1 MMTASLATPR
11 GNPVMSHR
19 RAVLTALTLTTAAAI
34 AASPAIAA
42 PPQPTVDEIDVIC
55 DAIGEDTV
63 TVTGD
68 LASGGTA
75 TIEDGPLEVVG
86 EPGFTGKDSA
96 GRSLAVRPT
105 GEGAVCTAKAPAS
118 ADELADVIPSARAA
132 TTTSTG
138 EVDGRLTFTVEVKEK
153 PAPLSQQRSAQAQ
166 TSAAARFPF
175 ESELRSYLNSRPG
188 AVGVAVRLPGKG
200 RSFTYTK
207 GSSRN
212 VTASIVKVHIMAAVM
227 MRAQD
232 AGRSLTSWE
241 KSQMS
246 PMIRHSDNNAATA
259 LFNHIGGRRG
269 LDRAAD
275 RLGLDATYADPY
287 NHWGLTSTT
296 AADQAE
302 LMEHFARPSDVLNQ
316 TNRSYGLNLMRRVN
330 SSQDW
335 GVTSGPPSGS
345 VALKN
350 GWLPRT
356 DGWHV
361 NSIGW
366 AKVSTADYTI
376 GVLTHHNPG
385 NKNTEIATIEGVSRI
400 VYRNRAKL
408 LPPKAPKTR
417 GVKGDFNGDGRGD
430 LVGTSSTGRG
440 YVMRGNGANDYG
452 DKQVVSTWMSGTT
465 WIGPAGDVNRDGRSE
480 YLARR
485 RDGRLLLMY
494 SSSSGLGNS
503 KQLISGWGTSV
514 TSVSGG
520 GDVDGNGRLDVLM
533 RTRSGEVR
541 HYEISDS
548 GGFRRVRSMGTP
560 AKWYPSIHLVAD
572 VNGDGRDDMRG
583 ISAGGRMRTWTST
596 GTGWRQTSHVSE
608 GWNAFPKIAV
618 PGTANGGS
626 QDDVVAVTNSG
637 TGRLY
642 RGRAGGGMTSTYST
656 ISEHLGGLIN
666 IG

>member
-1 MMTASLATPR
+1 
-11 GNPVMSHR
+11 MSHR

-42 PPQPTVDEIDVIC
+42 PSPPAVTEIDVIC
-55 DAIGEDTV
+55 DAIGADTV
-63 TVTGD
+63 TITGD

-75 TIEDGPLEVVG
+75 TIERGPLKVVG
-86 EPGFTGKDSA
+86 QPGFTGKDSA
-96 GRSLAVRPT
+96 GRSVAVRPT
-105 GEGAVCTAKAPAS
+105 GQGSVCTAQTPTS
-118 ADELADVIPSARAA
+118 GDELADLIPSARANS
-132 TTTSTG
+132 TTSTG
-138 EVDGRLTFTVEVKEK
+138 EVDGRLTFTVEVQDT
-153 PAPLSQQRSAQAQ
+153 PTPLSQQRSAQVQ
-166 TSAAARFPF
+166 TSAAASFPF

-188 AVGVAVRLPGKG
+188 AVGVAVRLPGTG

-207 GSSRN
+207 VSSRN

-227 MRAQD
+227 MKAQD
-232 AGRSLTSWE
+232 EGRSLSSWE

-246 PMIRHSDNNAATA
+246 PMIRYSDNNSATA
-259 LFNHIGGRRG
+259 LFNHIGGRSG
-269 LDRAAD
+269 LDRAAA
-275 RLGLDATYADPY
+275 RLGMNATHADPY

-302 LMEHFARPSDVLNQ
+302 LMEHFARPSDALNQ
-316 TNRSYGLNLMRRVN
+316 TNRYYALNLMRGIS

-335 GVTSGPPSGS
+335 GVTAGPPSGS

-385 NKNTEIATIEGVSRI
+385 NMSTEIATIEGVSRI
-400 VYRNRAKL
+400 VYRNRAQL
-408 LPPKAPKTR
+408 LPPEPPKTR
-417 GVKGDFNGDGRGD
+417 GVKGDFDGDGHGD
-430 LVGTSSTGRG
+430 LIGKSASGRG
-440 YVMRGNGANDYG
+440 YVMRGNGASDYG
-452 DKQVVSTWMSGTT
+452 DKELVTTWMSSTT
-465 WIGPAGDVNRDGRSE
+465 SIGPAGDVNRDGRSE
-480 YLARR
+480 YIARR
-485 RDGRLLLMY
+485 TDGRLLLMY
-494 SSSSGLGNS
+494 SSSAGLGNS
-503 KQLISGWGTSV
+503 KELISGWGTSV

-533 RTRSGEVR
+533 RMSSGEVR

-560 AKWYPSIHLVAD
+560 AVWYDDIHLVSD

-583 ISAGGRMRTWTST
+583 ISPGGKMRTWTST
-596 GTGWRQTSHVSE
+596 GTGWTQTSHLSE
-608 GWNAFPKIAV
+608 GWDAFSKIAV

-626 QDDVVAVTNSG
+626 QDDVVAVPESG

-642 RGRAGGGMTSTYST
+642 RGRAGGGITSTYST
-656 ISEHLGGLIN
+656 ISEYLGSLVI